1 MGWLR
6 DHRVLVGVIGAYVVG
21 LGVLVTGP
29 WGWALNRL
37 TVELYVFFR
46 YDVPIAP
53 AGVSPEDWGLLLNV
67 LLFVPLGALVAMATG
82 WRWWWVTIAAALT
95 SGAIELGQRE
105 WLTREASVQDVVA
118 NTLGALLGAVG
129 VSLLAR
135 HGWRRAGRRGSRRP
149 R

>member
-1 MGWLR
+1 MR

-21 LGVLVTGP
+21 LVVLVTAP

-46 YDVPIAP
+46 HDVPIVP
-53 AGVSPEDWGLLLNV
+53 TWVGPEGWGVLLNV
-67 LLFVPLGALVAMATG
+67 VLFVPLGVLVVMATG

-95 SGAIELGQRE
+95 STAIELGQRE
-105 WLTREASVQDVVA
+105 WLTRQASVQDVIA
-118 NTLGALLGAVG
+118 NTLGAVLGAVG

-135 HGWRRAGRRGSRRP
+135 HGWRRAGRRGSPRP